1 MESEKKIFNEQYKQK
16 HFNILEVTFWDP
28 LEKIKE
34 NYEALTK
41 LLQGNSEK
49 SELIKKNFNLTTESI
64 NESYNLLSNHEER
77 QKYLAYLKFYYFLCE
92 PVNLSQ
98 LKKNYNN
105 KLFPFFLFTVK
116 IKEKQQISTMII
128 DFVEKKITIAYKDK
142 EFYNIFSDN
151 IITVNKKFGTTIII
165 MAKNDNKNKSKKDE
179 FKEIVFE
186 PELSQQISLIYTIIS
201 YFAKSIEDN
210 NFYDLLEDDSYR
222 PCGIILRSKIIKDHR
237 VKVLGKD
244 DRYAVL
250 GPSMIVIYKDE
261 DMQEIR
267 NVLPLV
273 PFFMRINFLDKEKKI
288 IFKYPTREQAVS
300 FYDEENYKVWMT
312 TIKQIFNRRIKSKMD
327 NLEIFQA
334 NENKDKEKIIKEI
347 GIEIQCAQE
356 EINELKKKLEN
367 TEQKF
372 MEKVKK

>member
-64 NESYNLLSNHEER
+64 NESYNLLSNIEER

-142 EFYNIFSDN
+142 EFYNILSDN

>member
-64 NESYNLLSNHEER
+64 NESYNLLSNIEER